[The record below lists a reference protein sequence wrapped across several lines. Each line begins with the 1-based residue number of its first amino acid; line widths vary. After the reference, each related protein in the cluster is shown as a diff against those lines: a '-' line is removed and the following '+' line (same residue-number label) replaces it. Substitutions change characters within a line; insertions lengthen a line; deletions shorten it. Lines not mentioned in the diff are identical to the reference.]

1 MGNDGSNLPEEIV
14 RAIRQVVGEGDKAL
28 HEPVFKGRE
37 WDYLKECLDSGYVS
51 SVGEF
56 VTRFE
61 RALEEYTGAAH
72 AIAVVNGTAALHIA
86 LLLAGVEADDEVLV
100 PALGFIATANAVS
113 YCGALPHFV
122 DCEPFGLGVDAARLR
137 DYLGDIAARRNGVCV
152 NRKTGRVIRALVP
165 VHLFGHISDMDALL
179 AVAEEYGLR
188 VIEDAAEALGSV
200 RHRRHAGTWGQLG
213 ILSFNGNKIITT
225 GGGGAILTD
234 DEKLAARARHLTTTA
249 KEPHPW
255 RYRHDEVGYN
265 FRMPNINAALG
276 YAQLEQLPAFLQ
288 VKRRLFSRYEEAF
301 SPLSGLRLLEE
312 PGGCR
317 SNYWLQTLV
326 LNEDMAA
333 WQEQI
338 LEHAWKQGL
347 MLRPAWELLNRQIP
361 YRHMPSMPVV
371 VAESL
376 QQRIINLPSGVV
388 QEAAHE

>member
-1 MGNDGSNLPEEIV
+1 
-14 RAIRQVVGEGDKAL
+14 
-28 HEPVFKGRE
+28 
-37 WDYLKECLDSGYVS
+37 
-51 SVGEF
+51 
-56 VTRFE
+56 
-61 RALEEYTGAAH
+61 
-72 AIAVVNGTAALHIA
+72 
-86 LLLAGVEADDEVLV
+86 
-100 PALGFIATANAVS
+100 
-113 YCGALPHFV
+113 
-122 DCEPFGLGVDAARLR
+122 
-137 DYLGDIAARRNGVCV
+137 
-152 NRKTGRVIRALVP
+152 
-165 VHLFGHISDMDALL
+165 
-179 AVAEEYGLR
+179 
-188 VIEDAAEALGSV
+188 
-200 RHRRHAGTWGQLG
+200 
-213 ILSFNGNKIITT
+213 
-225 GGGGAILTD
+225 
-234 DEKLAARARHLTTTA
+234 
-249 KEPHPW
+249 
-255 RYRHDEVGYN
+255 
-265 FRMPNINAALG
+265 MPNINAALG